1 MTASASNMNKPDPE
15 AWLVDPHEKT
25 FHVMENKSIFESINL
40 IIANISLFRIK
51 DKMFSDVYI
60 MLVKPRSKLPVAT
73 KSFLA
78 GYVMM
83 KQRIILLFGK
93 LIYACSSV

>member
-1 MTASASNMNKPDPE
+1 
-15 AWLVDPHEKT
+15 
-25 FHVMENKSIFESINL
+25 
-40 IIANISLFRIK
+40 
-51 DKMFSDVYI
+51 MFSDVYI